1 MKNGTKNII
10 AACIIAV
17 GLIAVSYT
25 YVEMNRY
32 YFLNEGSRIIRTDKW
47 TGEILVHPI

>member
-10 AACIIAV
+10 AACIITI
-17 GLIAVSYT
+17 GLIAISYT

-32 YFLNEGSRIIRTDKW
+32 YFSNEGNRIIRTDRW
-47 TGEILVHPI
+47 TGEMLVRPI